1 MTRSVFAVLALCGM
15 LWVSAASATTVDL
28 TLGSAGDGSING
40 ALFQWTSEQPT
51 GTGVIQPFVRIQAN
65 GSEQGYNTDA
75 VPVPFDG
82 KPGLWT
88 HSLLLSAVP
97 VVNVGGTDYLQFLLD
112 INQVGSQDNHYL
124 TMNAFQ
130 IYLGATGAQDTTT
143 VSELG
148 TLIYDMGA
156 GNKVELD
163 YNLNPGSGGGD
174 MFAYVPTSLIIGE
187 NPFLYLYSAF
197 GAPGYASNDGFEEW
211 AVIGEPA
218 PPPIPEPGTIMLL
231 GIGFLSLAIY
241 GKRRSNA

>member
-1 MTRSVFAVLALCGM
+1 MTRSVLSVLALCGM

-28 TLGSAGDGSING
+28 TLGSAGDGSIND
-40 ALFQWTSEQPT
+40 ALFQWTAEQPT

-65 GSEQGYNTDA
+65 GFEQGYNTDA
-75 VPVPFDG
+75 DPVPFDG

-112 INQVGSQDNHYL
+112 INQVNSQDNHYL

-130 IYLGATGAQDTTT
+130 IYLGATGAQNTTT

-163 YNLNPGSGGGD
+163 YDLNPGSGAGD
-174 MFAYVPTSLIIGE
+174 MYAYIPTSLIFGD

-197 GAPGYASNDGFEEW
+197 GTPNFASNDGFEEW
-211 AVIGEPA
+211 AVVGEPT
-218 PPPIPEPGTIMLL
+218 PPIPEPGTIMLL

-241 GKRRSNA
+241 GKRRRNA